1 MGDGLPDL
9 PTTMFEGRY
18 LAESA
23 IARGSTADVFAG
35 TDTWSG
41 EKVAIRRL
49 RADRPN
55 RENVF
60 RRKAER
66 LFGTTSA
73 RLVRV
78 MHMGDDRNN
87 LPYLVSELLVGRSA
101 DGLGRVRWEV
111 ACEIVRQAAIAL
123 AELAV
128 LERFHG
134 GLEASTLFVETRPIG
149 GSRVK
154 LLDLGIGHR
163 NATAVMDARALARIL
178 RYLVSESEDQ
188 VEIPGSP
195 VRLVPSV
202 AEWMETET
210 VLPADIAVELKAM
223 LDGSQELPRY

>member
-1 MGDGLPDL
+1 MGEGLPEL
-9 PTTMFEGRY
+9 PTSMFEGRY

-49 RADRPN
+49 RPDRPN
-55 RENVF
+55 REGMF

-66 LFGTTSA
+66 MFGTTSS

-78 MHMGDDRNN
+78 MHMGDDRTG
-87 LPYLVSELLVGRSA
+87 LPYLVTELLVGRSA
-101 DGLGRVRWEV
+101 DSLGKVRWEV
-111 ACEIVRQAAIAL
+111 ACEVVRQAATAL
-123 AELAV
+123 TELAV

-134 GLEASTLFVETRPIG
+134 SLEASTLFVETRPVG

-154 LLDLGIGHR
+154 LLDLGSGHR
-163 NATAVMDARALARIL
+163 GVTPWMDAQALARIL
-178 RYLVSESEDQ
+178 RYLVSESEEQYD
-188 VEIPGSP
+188 ITGSP
-195 VRLVPSV
+195 ARLAPLVE
-202 AEWMETET
+202 EWMTTET
-210 VLPADIAVELKAM
+210 ATAADIATELKSI